1 VGGGGRE
8 GRGWEGCG
16 GNISHRFMAVRESK
30 FFPISLPTLILF
42 FLNFLIFFLSIY
54 CFFFPFVLFC
64 LVFDG

>member
-1 VGGGGRE
+1 MGGGGRE

-42 FLNFLIFFLSIY
+42 FFEFSYFFLIYLLFL
-54 CFFFPFVLFC
+54 FPICFVLFG
-64 LVFDG
+64 F

>member
-1 VGGGGRE
+1 MGGGGRE

-42 FLNFLIFFLSIY
+42 FF
-54 CFFFPFVLFC
+54 
-64 LVFDG
+64 